1 MNMIFPHDQ
10 LDQKSFLS
18 AVMVKHVT
26 KSCYLKAAMKK
37 ELVYLIER
45 TNNILGIQ
53 WPLEI
58 AIPTEVTVQ
67 G

>member
-18 AVMVKHVT
+18 AVIVKHVT
-26 KSCYLKAAMKK
+26 KSCYLKAAIKK

-45 TNNILGIQ
+45 TNNILGTQ
-53 WPLEI
+53 WSLGI
-58 AIPTEVTVQ
+58 AIRTEVTVQ

>member
-1 MNMIFPHDQ
+1 MIFPHDQ

-18 AVMVKHVT
+18 AVIVKHVT

-45 TNNILGIQ
+45 TKAPSGL
-53 WPLEI
+53 
-58 AIPTEVTVQ
+58 
-67 G
+67 